1 MLDNFKHDIK
11 FCFKN
16 YSFLSQFSVKVVQQ
30 DMILS
35 LSKSQVSMYTI
46 KMLKIL

>member
-16 YSFLSQFSVKVVQQ
+16 DSFFSQFSVKVVQQ

-35 LSKSQVSMYTI
+35 LSKS
-46 KMLKIL
+46 K